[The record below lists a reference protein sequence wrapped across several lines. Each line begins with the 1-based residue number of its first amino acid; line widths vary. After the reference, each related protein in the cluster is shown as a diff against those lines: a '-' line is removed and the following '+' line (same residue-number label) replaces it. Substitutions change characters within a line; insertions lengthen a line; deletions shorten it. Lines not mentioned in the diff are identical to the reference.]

1 MKKILL
7 LSSLVLL
14 NACQTLP
21 AWIGTS
27 AGTYETYKTITF
39 SKTGIDVA
47 LAANDMPT
55 TNDFA
60 LSKITGYDCKLIRV
74 LDEGLEAVCKEYKY
88 DQHPSEREDK
98 DNE

>member
-21 AWIGTS
+21 AWVGTS

-55 TNDFA
+55 TNDCA

>member
-21 AWIGTS
+21 AWVGTS

-47 LAANDMPT
+47 LTANDMPT

>member
-1 MKKILL
+1 MKKLL
-7 LSSLVLL
+7 ILSSLVLL
-14 NACQTLP
+14 NACQALP
-21 AWIGTS
+21 AWVGTS